1 MVKCPSFI
9 FFNEYLSN
17 AFHILNMMFSTGDE
31 IENETEEIPALMKL
45 TFQTIRQ
52 VLQIMV
58 RM

>member
-1 MVKCPSFI
+1 MSI
-9 FFNEYLSN
+9 IHFFNEYLSN

-45 TFQTIRQ
+45 TFQTISQ